1 MSLFFGGARV
11 AQWARSLDLTT
22 HTSLSPIRRG
32 FAPSFVNYKK
42 GALDSQPQVIKFTS
56 CLPMVGGSLRVL
68 PGTSTTKTG
77 RHDIAEILLKVGS
90 KHQKSIKINLI
101 LLAIVLSVLLRAFW
115 LPLWYL
121 QSFLVNFSHLKRC
134 KNVLNESNAYTAKP
148 PLKV

>member
-32 FAPSFVNYKK
+32 FAPSFANYKK
-42 GALDSQPQVIKFTS
+42 GALDSQLQVIKFTS
-56 CLPMVGGSLRVL
+56 CFPNGRWFS

-77 RHDIAEILLKVGS
+77 RHDIAEIFLKVGS